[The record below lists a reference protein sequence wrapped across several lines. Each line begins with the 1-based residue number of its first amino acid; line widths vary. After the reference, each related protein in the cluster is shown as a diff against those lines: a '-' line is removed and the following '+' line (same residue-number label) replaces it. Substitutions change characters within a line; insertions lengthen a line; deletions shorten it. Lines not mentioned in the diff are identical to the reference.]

1 MTLIIPDS
9 KHKQQ
14 YEIISDPVQ
23 IKVFLKKILD
33 SRTLLST
40 IIPGDN
46 EVYNS
51 TIISIDNDNHQII
64 IDQLDPKHGHTKLLQ
79 KKEITV
85 FAVIEDIDLSFTS
98 ALVDVND
105 QPDKPCYTL
114 SFPHNIR
121 YYQKRSSYRVQIIR
135 SLSIPVKLTCKPD
148 DIIEG
153 ELDNI
158 SPEGMRIRFADNLPN
173 TMKSGLSIPKCE
185 FELPDGG
192 NILCS
197 VELRHVVHGENG
209 SVSYIGIRFESLP
222 SPDQR
227 SVNRFATSIER
238 KLRRRTPT

>member
-1 MTLIIPDS
+1 MTLNIPES
-9 KHKQQ
+9 KSKQQ

-23 IKVFLKKILD
+23 IKVFLKRILD
-33 SRTLLST
+33 SSTLLST
-40 IIPGDN
+40 TIPEDN

-51 TIISIDNDNHQII
+51 LIVSIDNDNHQII

-79 KKEITV
+79 KKELTV
-85 FAVIEDIDLSFTS
+85 FAVIEDINLSFTS

-105 QPDKPCYTL
+105 QSGIPCYTL

-135 SLSIPVKLTCKPD
+135 SFSIPVKLTCRSGE
-148 DIIEG
+148 IIEG
-153 ELDNI
+153 ELDNL
-158 SPEGMRIRFADNLPN
+158 SPEGMRIRFADNLSN

-192 NILCS
+192 HILCS
-197 VELRHVVHGENG
+197 VELRHVAHGENG
-209 SVSYIGIRFESLP
+209 NVNYTGIRFKSLP
-222 SPDQR
+222 SLEQR

-238 KLRRRTPT
+238 KLRRQTPT

>member
-1 MTLIIPDS
+1 MTLTIPDI

-14 YEIISDPVQ
+14 YETISDPVQ
-23 IKVFLKKILD
+23 IKAFLKKIMD
-33 SRTLLST
+33 SRILLSVT
-40 IIPGDN
+40 IPGDN
-46 EVYNS
+46 DVYNS
-51 TIISIDNDNHQII
+51 TINSIDNDNHQIK
-64 IDQLDPKHGHTKLLQ
+64 IDQLHPKHEHTKLLQ
-79 KKEITV
+79 KKELTV

-105 QPDKPCYTL
+105 QSDTPCYTL
-114 SFPHNIR
+114 SFPLNIK

-135 SLSIPVKLTCKPD
+135 SLSIPVKLTYKSGE
-148 DIIEG
+148 IIEG

-173 TMKSGLSIPKCE
+173 TMKNEISIPKCE
-185 FELPDGG
+185 FELPDDGY
-192 NILCS
+192 ILCS

-209 SVSYIGIRFESLP
+209 DVSYIGIRFQSLP
-222 SPDQR
+222 PPEQR